1 MGHGSRLQTHN
12 VYSVYARVQMSAK
25 ASRRF
30 NNSNGSVSNDE
41 HETWWTEP
49 LTAFVSFHTDNLRQH
64 QHVIIVCLSRSSYAQ
79 NDGSSLVSS
88 FKRCSGAKVCCFL
101 FRSTFAP
108 LSCLQKV
115 ETYLLTSGRCA
126 CAGLSSLNQ
135 LEREEE
141 AYEAKMKGIAD
152 IQAAL
157 PIGVT
162 PAIMARYE
170 KKVKELRDTS
180 NDMPAFKP
188 VWNRQP
194 QSEQPLPSLAHQSPG
209 SMSRPASDFSFAL
222 STPRSMQFHTPQQ
235 TPQSARSM
243 ASGDSSYNL
252 DSSHDETSDVET
264 PGSRMSTASTA
275 GR

>member
-1 MGHGSRLQTHN
+1 
-12 VYSVYARVQMSAK
+12 MS
-25 ASRRF
+25 
-30 NNSNGSVSNDE
+30 
-41 HETWWTEP
+41 
-49 LTAFVSFHTDNLRQH
+49 
-64 QHVIIVCLSRSSYAQ
+64 
-79 NDGSSLVSS
+79 SS
-88 FKRCSGAKVCCFL
+88 FAYPDRLMHKMTGALWFP
-101 FRSTFAP
+101 RSKDA
-108 LSCLQKV
+108 V
-115 ETYLLTSGRCA
+115 EP
-126 CAGLSSLNQ
+126 SLNQ

-180 NDMPAFKP
+180 NDMPPFKP

-252 DSSHDETSDVET
+252 DSSHDDTSDVET
-264 PGSRMSTASTA
+264 TASST